1 MLFIICQNKF
11 YLKKAVY
18 LLFLFFTI
26 TLQSQ
31 NIITGR
37 IINSKNIPVD
47 QATVQIKNVQ
57 TDNTLAFIQTDK
69 LGFFKLE
76 VKEKATYNLKIT
88 GFGFASLIKK
98 IEVSDKIL
106 NLGSITLHENQI
118 ELKDVIVKNEGK
130 GVTEIGDTLRYRIE
144 KFMNGT
150 EETLKDVIKKLPGL
164 DIDQQGKIKANGKT
178 VDKLLIDGEEFF
190 IDQQKI
196 ATENIGSEMIKN
208 IELIKNYTEFKN
220 LKTTEKSD
228 ITALNINIKEQFK
241 NKITGNVEAG
251 IGDNAKYRL
260 HTTLFSF
267 RKKLLTSL
275 ISDSNNTGQLAI
287 SIDDYMNF
295 IAQKEGN
302 TSRETTFSKNED
314 LPRFLTIGNSVK
326 NRSSYFTG
334 LNLKYSPLKK
344 MQINFYTIFNNTDQL
359 EQQSV
364 TQEYF
369 TEPNPIINKELKD
382 ITEKTKINISYL
394 DIAYKFTEKSLLN
407 YKASFSGLDKSNK
420 SDIENNSNLILN
432 QIAFSNFD
440 FNHQINFNNLFKKN
454 KGLNITFKQNIQ
466 ESSNNLNINSNNEF
480 LDLLF
485 EDSNYEIFQKTKI
498 HKNEFALKADYFF
511 KIKKVNFS
519 LFLETFEKKETF
531 LNSEIQFSQFEN
543 DLNFNKKSNSLGFD
557 TKFKLSQKASFT
569 SSLVYSKIN
578 YTFNGELSSRTFFAP
593 KFMFKNE
600 FSSNHYIK
608 LSYSKNNDLNKV
620 ENLLQNQVIGNY
632 RTIFKNQDI
641 SFDMVFPNQQ
651 IALDYFYFNS
661 ENKLSIVSNFSY
673 FKAKNIL
680 SSNSVSSSTLNT
692 ISYKLA
698 PFEDRF
704 NSMLFL
710 EKTFSK
716 IPFSARGSIS
726 YSDSN
731 KTFFSNNEDQNLN
744 TKSISGYFSFLS
756 RFKKTSFQIETGI
769 LFAKDD
775 YKDELSLNYLS
786 VINPF
791 TEASFKLS
799 KNLSFVSK
807 FSYKKFIS
815 NTSSS
820 DLYTLSPKFRYVFP
834 KSKAEISLIGN
845 DILNLQNNQQ
855 ISITRFDNFTEEN
868 VYKILPGYFLINFKL
883 KL

>member
-1 MLFIICQNKF
+1 MIYIIFQNKF
-11 YLKKAVY
+11 SLKKAVY
-18 LLFLFFTI
+18 LLFLLSTVI
-26 TLQSQ
+26 LHSQ
-31 NIITGR
+31 NIITGK

-47 QATVQIKNVQ
+47 QATVQIKNIQ
-57 TDNTLAFIQTDK
+57 TDNTLTYIQTDK
-69 LGFFKLE
+69 LGFFILE
-76 VKEKATYNLKIT
+76 VKEKTIYDLKIT
-88 GFGFASLIKK
+88 AFGYATLIKK
-98 IEVSDKIL
+98 IEINNGTL
-106 NLGSITLHENQI
+106 NLGNITLHENQI

-164 DIDQQGKIKANGKT
+164 DIDQQGKIKANGKN

-196 ATENIGSEMIKN
+196 ATENISSEMIKN

-220 LKTTEKSD
+220 LKRTEKSN

-241 NKITGNVEAG
+241 NRITGNIEAG
-251 IGDNAKYRL
+251 VGDNAKYRL

-267 RKKLLTSL
+267 RKKILISL
-275 ISDSNNTGQLAI
+275 ISDSNNTGELAI
-287 SIDDYMNF
+287 SVDDYINF
-295 IAQKEGN
+295 IAKKDEN
-302 TSRETTFSKNED
+302 TSRETTFSKNDD

-326 NRSSYFTG
+326 ARSSYFTG

-344 MQINFYTIFNNTDQL
+344 MKINFYTIFNNTDQI
-359 EQQSV
+359 EQQSI
-364 TQEYF
+364 TQQYF
-369 TEPNPIINKELKD
+369 TEPNPIINKELKN

-394 DIAYKFTEKSLLN
+394 DLAYKFTEKSLLN
-407 YKASFSGLDKSNK
+407 YKASFSGLDKNNK
-420 SDIENNSNLILN
+420 SNIENNSNLILN

-440 FNHQINFNNLFKKN
+440 FAHQINFNNFFKN
-454 KGLNITFKQNIQ
+454 NNGLNITFKQNIQ

-480 LDLLF
+480 LNLIF
-485 EDSNYEIFQKTKI
+485 EDSNYEIVQKTKI
-498 HKNEFALKADYFF
+498 HKNEFTFKTDYFF
-511 KIKKVNFS
+511 KIKNVDFS
-519 LFLETFEKKETF
+519 LFLETFEKKEAF

-543 DLNFNKKSNSLGFD
+543 DLNFNKKSRSLGFD
-557 TKFKLSQKASFT
+557 SKFKLSQKTTFT
-569 SSLVYSKIN
+569 SSIVYSKIN
-578 YTFNGELSSRTFFAP
+578 YTFNDELSSRTFFTT
-593 KFMFKNE
+593 KFTLKNE
-600 FSSNHYIK
+600 FSSNHYVK
-608 LSYSKNNDLNKV
+608 LSYNKNNDLNKV
-620 ENLLQNQVIGNY
+620 ENLIQNEVIGNY

-641 SFDMVFPNQQ
+641 AFDIVFPNQQ
-651 IALDYFYFNS
+651 ISLDYFYFNS
-661 ENKLSIVSNFSY
+661 ENKLSLISNFSY

-731 KTFFSNNEDQNLN
+731 KTFFSNNEDQSLN

-756 RFKKTSFQIETGI
+756 RFKNTSFQIETGI
-769 LFAKDD
+769 LFAKDN

-786 VINPF
+786 VITPY

-807 FSYKKFIS
+807 FSYKKFMSNIS
-815 NTSSS
+815 SN
-820 DLYTLSPKFRYVFP
+820 DLYTLSPKLRYTFP
-834 KSKAEISLIGN
+834 KSKAEISLIGY
-845 DILNLQNNQQ
+845 DILNFQNNQQ
-855 ISITRFDNFTEEN
+855 IAITRFDNFTEEN
-868 VYKILPGYFLINFKL
+868 VYKILPGYFILNFKL